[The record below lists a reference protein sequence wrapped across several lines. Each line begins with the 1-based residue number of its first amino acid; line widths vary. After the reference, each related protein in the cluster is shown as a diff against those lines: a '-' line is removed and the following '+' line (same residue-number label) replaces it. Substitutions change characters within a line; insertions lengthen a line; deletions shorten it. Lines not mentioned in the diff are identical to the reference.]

1 MMFGV
6 ALMALASA
14 SSCTKTNELFC
25 CLTVESCAP
34 FQAEFPGT
42 DVTTCRDPARS
53 YCDEA
58 GDYGPRNT
66 CIPDPNSAACEVP
79 ADCPA
84 ARPLCVGGRCAECQ
98 DDAACTAAAPVCV
111 DATLTCGPCMADADC
126 AARAG
131 TMRCLT
137 STGACVGCIDAGDCA
152 NPSPVCDDSAR
163 TCRACAADSE
173 CPSDA
178 CDRETGMCF
187 AEADVI
193 YLSPAAM
200 SSGPCTKAAPC
211 GTFDAGLGQVSE
223 TRKVIRAGAGTY
235 VGQVVINRDTV
246 TILGSGATV
255 RPDPSSESVV
265 ELTNGAQ
272 VTIDGLTISG
282 MGGSATVIGVRS
294 ANGFLALRRS
304 KVIGNGGGGIS
315 IARGGY
321 VLTNNL
327 VARNGSGES
336 TFGGVQISNI
346 AGAATREFSF
356 NTIAANTGLA
366 GANTGVDCTTVLVP
380 ISLANSIV
388 YGNTVGGAGAQ
399 VSGANCAWSYSTI
412 GPQTVPGMGNLATD
426 PLFVDAANRDFHL
439 QPTSPAKDAA
449 DPAATL
455 GVDFDGDRRPQG
467 AGRDQGAD
475 EIRQ

>member
-1 MMFGV
+1 MLIGV
-6 ALMALASA
+6 VLVLALAFAFA
-14 SSCTKTNELFC
+14 SSCTKPNEAF
-25 CLTVESCAP
+25 
-34 FQAEFPGT
+34 
-42 DVTTCRDPARS
+42 
-53 YCDEA
+53 
-58 GDYGPRNT
+58 
-66 CIPDPNSAACEVP
+66 DPNSSACDGP

-84 ARPLCVGGRCAECQ
+84 QRPLCVGGRCAECQ
-98 DDAACTAAAPVCV
+98 DDAACTAAEPICV
-111 DATLTCGPCMADADC
+111 DATLTCGPCMSDADC

-131 TMRCLT
+131 TMRCST
-137 STGACVGCIDAGDCA
+137 SGACVGCIDAGDCA

-163 TCRACAADSE
+163 TCRACTADAE
-173 CPSDA
+173 CPSNA
-178 CDRETGMCF
+178 CDRETGACF

-193 YLSPAAM
+193 YLSPTAT

-211 GTFDAGLGQVSE
+211 GTFNAGLSQVSA
-223 TRKVIRAGAGTY
+223 TRKVIRAGTGTY
-235 VGQVVINRDTV
+235 VGQAVINRDTV

-255 RPDPSSESVV
+255 QPDPSSDNVV
-265 ELTNGAQ
+265 RLMNGAQ

-282 MGGSATVIGVRS
+282 MGGSATVIGIVSTS
-294 ANGFLALRRS
+294 ANGFLVLRRS
-304 KVIGNGGGGIS
+304 TVVGNGGGGIE
-315 IARGGY
+315 ILRGGFS
-321 VLTNNL
+321 LTNNL
-327 VARNGSGES
+327 IVRNGTANS
-336 TFGGVQISNI
+336 TFGGVRIQDITT
-346 AGAATREFSF
+346 AATREFSF

-412 GPQTVPGMGNLATD
+412 GPQTVSGMGNLATD

-455 GVDFDGDRRPQG
+455 GADFDGDRRPQG